1 MFCKGFTVKSYSITT
16 CPLITSIR
24 NHTNYAFIQNFLNLE
39 LSVLTVFKGTYYINT
54 RILTSNY
61 KAKWSFLPHF
71 SLCLKIWYFW
81 YHLQKLFEILF
92 TTNNAGCQSRASL
105 QFSVT
110 ATRKSWTR
118 PTSDKLV
125 ILKTNSWVKVMV
137 WSLKLFV
144 TLQVQGLAFEN
155 WDILP

>member
-1 MFCKGFTVKSYSITT
+1 MFHKGFTVKSYTITT
-16 CPLITSIR
+16 CPLVISIL

-39 LSVLTVFKGTYYINT
+39 LSVLTIFKGT
-54 RILTSNY
+54 ILG
-61 KAKWSFLPHF
+61 
-71 SLCLKIWYFW
+71 YFW
-81 YHLQKLFEILF
+81 YHLQNIIIF

-105 QFSVT
+105 QFSMT

-125 ILKTNSWVKVMV
+125 ILKTSSWIKVMV